1 MGFLS
6 HNMKGVAPL
15 VPPVQCWAD
24 KNQMSGLG
32 EGETVA
38 QLLWARTGRTRGPPT
53 PIGQMGGP
61 RLR

>member
-6 HNMKGVAPL
+6 HNMKGEAPL

-32 EGETVA
+32 EGES
-38 QLLWARTGRTRGPPT
+38 ARR
-53 PIGQMGGP
+53 QH
-61 RLR
+61 